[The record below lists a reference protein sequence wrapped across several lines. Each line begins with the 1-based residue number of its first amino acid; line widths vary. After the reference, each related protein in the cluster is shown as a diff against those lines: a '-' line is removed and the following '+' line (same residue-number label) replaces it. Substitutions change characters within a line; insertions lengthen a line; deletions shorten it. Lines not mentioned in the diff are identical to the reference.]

1 MHENEHSPVL
11 ENEHTECT
19 KTSTPPP
26 LPSIS
31 IILTEYTERETKNKK
46 PQTGLKETKMSKFA
60 EAAAE
65 YQRNLTE
72 HRKCPRTCAKCRYS
86 ECVDKDEECDTCPN
100 FNNKKRL
107 CRCTEVEA
115 GKDCQYY
122 SEVKA

>member
-1 MHENEHSPVL
+1 
-11 ENEHTECT
+11 
-19 KTSTPPP
+19 
-26 LPSIS
+26 
-31 IILTEYTERETKNKK
+31 
-46 PQTGLKETKMSKFA
+46 MSKFA

-86 ECVDKDEECDTCPN
+86 ECVGKDEECDTCPN